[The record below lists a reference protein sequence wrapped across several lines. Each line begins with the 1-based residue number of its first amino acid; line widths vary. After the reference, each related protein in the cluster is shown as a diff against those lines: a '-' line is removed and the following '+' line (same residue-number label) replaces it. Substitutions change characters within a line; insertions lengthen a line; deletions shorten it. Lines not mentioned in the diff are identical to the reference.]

1 MELPPYQ
8 NKSKIMKKF
17 AFILSLSILTSIS
30 GCLKYPDLGD
40 GYRFINEGKDALEI
54 VNSENTVIISQSIL
68 EYAFDSTFIIASQC
82 PWDSIPNIRTMNYKE
97 ANEAFEQSAFRQ
109 YWIINKKEKSEY
121 SLDTLSKFAR
131 YSNVYGPLKKDEY
144 LQKRKE
150 LKIPKELELKE

>member
-1 MELPPYQ
+1 
-8 NKSKIMKKF
+8 MKKIV
-17 AFILSLSILTSIS
+17 FILSFSILTIIL
-30 GCLKYPDLGD
+30 GCSKYPDLGD

-68 EYAFDSTFIIASQC
+68 EYAFDSTFIIVSQR

-97 ANEAFEQSAFRQ
+97 SNIAFEKSTFQQ

-121 SLDTLSKFAR
+121 SLDILSKFAR

-144 LQKRKE
+144 LQKRDE
-150 LKIPKELELKE
+150 LKISKELELKE